1 MTHQR
6 IAAIIA
12 VLFFFVWLVIL
23 YAGADHPPP
32 KGFAW
37 VVLLDLVAAL
47 LVFWRV
53 PYYLDWMQTGLTHRL
68 LWVVRDGLV
77 AGAAFAL
84 LAMLVVPVLGAGE
97 PGVSPTIRDRAIWFA
112 VLAAVGIANALA
124 IYRASVLLAK
134 V

>member
-1 MTHQR
+1 MMTHQR
-6 IAAIIA
+6 VAAIIA
-12 VLFFFVWLVIL
+12 VLFFFIWLAIL

-32 KGFAW
+32 PGF
-37 VVLLDLVAAL
+37 VVVLLLDLVAAL

-53 PYYLDWMQTGLTHRL
+53 PHYLEWMETGQSHRL

-84 LAMLVVPVLGAGE
+84 LAMLATPVLGSGE
-97 PGVSPTIRDRAIWFA
+97 PAVSPTIRDMAIWFA

-124 IYRASVLLAK
+124 IYSQMF
-134 V
+134 

>member
-68 LWVVRDGLV
+68 LLVVRDGLV